1 MKINDIS
8 LPYPV
13 LGISD
18 DVYPLLKAD
27 CVSIE
32 KPVTTATTL
41 QFKVHLKQKNKEIA
55 QFIRKGKAEY
65 VCEIDCFKTFY
76 RSCVKHSSP
85 DFTIEIP
92 RKSVSGRIKFDTF
105 VTVKA
110 PIEHY
115 HNSQFNADYDGV
127 YFDMEPGDVLVA
139 FPSAYYNLDI
149 KYDKL
154 FAAGSFMQIAN
165 GGDDN
170 KPTWFNIR
178 EDKILIML
186 PPKMFKEYQERI
198 YADRDFIE
206 IIHSSIVVNALVF
219 ALYHIDDSAYDG
231 KQWSD
236 SIKYRLSTEPE
247 LKDFDITDKE
257 RVFDLAQALLADPY
271 KRMFE
276 HLAELKTKEEA

>member
-32 KPVTTATTL
+32 KPITTATTL
-41 QFKVHLKQKNKEIA
+41 QFKVHLRQKNKEIS

-65 VCEIDCFKTFY
+65 VCEVDCFKTFY
-76 RSCVKHSSP
+76 RSCVRHSSP

-92 RKSVSGRIKFDTF
+92 RKSVSGRIKFDSF
-105 VTVKA
+105 VTVKT

-115 HNSQFNADYDGV
+115 HNSQFNPDYDGV

-139 FPSAYYNLDI
+139 FPSAYYNLDV

-178 EDKILIML
+178 EDTGCLSNKKRPLIWAM
-186 PPKMFKEYQERI
+186 Q
-198 YADRDFIE
+198 
-206 IIHSSIVVNALVF
+206 F
-219 ALYHIDDSAYDG
+219 ASRT
-231 KQWSD
+231 S
-236 SIKYRLSTEPE
+236 
-247 LKDFDITDKE
+247 
-257 RVFDLAQALLADPY
+257 
-271 KRMFE
+271 
-276 HLAELKTKEEA
+276 

>member
-18 DVYPLLKAD
+18 DVYPLLKDD

-32 KPVTTATTL
+32 KPITTATTL
-41 QFKVHLKQKNKEIA
+41 QFKVHLKQKNKEIS
-55 QFIRKGKAEY
+55 QFIRRGKSEY
-65 VCEIDCFKTFY
+65 VCEVDCFKTFY
-76 RSCVKHSSP
+76 RSCVRHSSP

-92 RKSVSGRIKFDTF
+92 RKSVSGRIKFDSF
-105 VTVKA
+105 VTVKT

-115 HNSQFNADYDGV
+115 HNSQFNPDYDGV

-139 FPSAYYNLDI
+139 FPSAYYNLDV

-219 ALYHIDDSAYDG
+219 ALYHIDDTAYDG